1 MASFID
7 QFSIGFIF
15 RKDKSKKPK
24 IYNFEKKN
32 KLFRTKTFT
41 KKGNLSAQLAH
52 NLISLGYSLDSIMC
66 LIKIHNFSNVE
77 EALNL
82 LEKDPISKLYNH
94 YFFASKK
101 NYFSQD
107 SKSDDI
113 VIKVNNKSKNKRNK
127 GDEDRCRICDGTR
140 EEHINEKDEFNKELI
155 KARKEYEKD
164 QYYECESTNVN
175 IKEKNK
181 MQIKVLERVKTM
193 GNNLNLNKDKDK
205 YLILNLN
212 QNVHKYYMNN
222 KNNKDNSQ
230 SPMLLLH
237 NSKTQI
243 INKINDLSFINKQ
256 SRNKSNSIKI
266 PINNEKEETQEIDSL
281 TKNQISKLIS
291 ESKMELNQD
300 EQNEEDN
307 QINISNQVNNS
318 NDNNSINNKENENFD
333 NTKLEKYGI
342 NLETINQF
350 NNPEICKIC
359 CSNNINKDNI
369 AQKCCLHYFCD
380 ECIKNYI
387 TYQINNGIVLEI
399 KCLMAGCPH
408 IYTSEEIKENV
419 TNQTYR
425 KYLRFYSNQIK
436 MKNPEKIYIN
446 CPFIDCD
453 ELVDVTDIQKSSVI
467 CGMGHVFCSECRKI
481 GGHNRPDS
489 ICNKSELNLDL
500 LNELKKKNPTRIYI
514 NYKQCPECKVLIEKN
529 DGCNEMKCLNC
540 GFVFCWLCLR
550 EYTDNHYSIYNV
562 KGCPG
567 MRFETESTYKIRNNF
582 CLSILWHMLSCF
594 LYILFFIA
602 IYLFYLFAGCPYE
615 FVRCYLERKSEKDND
630 NENKS
635 NFDSIEIYEDNLNE
649 FGIGSKNNKRNSSV
663 NNQNSNNQNELNEEN
678 MNKNS
683 RLIIG
688 ILIFLGVLC
697 QPLYLAFYAIYT
709 LIECYKRLNCLF
721 FLPR

>member
-113 VIKVNNKSKNKRNK
+113 VIKVNNKSKEKRNK

-266 PINNEKEETQEIDSL
+266 PINNEKEEIQEIDSL

-359 CSNNINKDNI
+359 CSNNINKNNI

-649 FGIGSKNNKRNSSV
+649 YGIVSKNNKRNSSV
-663 NNQNSNNQNELNEEN
+663 NNQNSDNQNELNEEN

>member
-181 MQIKVLERVKTM
+181 MQINVLERVKTM

-318 NDNNSINNKENENFD
+318 NDNNSINNKGNENFD

-408 IYTSEEIKENV
+408 IYTSEEIKENI

-649 FGIGSKNNKRNSSV
+649 YGIVSKNNKRNYSV

>member
-408 IYTSEEIKENV
+408 IYTSEEIKENI

-649 FGIGSKNNKRNSSV
+649 YGIGSKNNKRNSSV

>member
-94 YFFASKK
+94 YFFESKK

-318 NDNNSINNKENENFD
+318 NDNISINNKENENFD

-649 FGIGSKNNKRNSSV
+649 YGIVSKNNKRNSSV

>member
-94 YFFASKK
+94 YFFESKK

-307 QINISNQVNNS
+307 QINS
-318 NDNNSINNKENENFD
+318 
-333 NTKLEKYGI
+333 L
-342 NLETINQF
+342 
-350 NNPEICKIC
+350 
-359 CSNNINKDNI
+359 
-369 AQKCCLHYFCD
+369 
-380 ECIKNYI
+380 
-387 TYQINNGIVLEI
+387 
-399 KCLMAGCPH
+399 
-408 IYTSEEIKENV
+408 
-419 TNQTYR
+419 
-425 KYLRFYSNQIK
+425 
-436 MKNPEKIYIN
+436 
-446 CPFIDCD
+446 
-453 ELVDVTDIQKSSVI
+453 
-467 CGMGHVFCSECRKI
+467 
-481 GGHNRPDS
+481 
-489 ICNKSELNLDL
+489 
-500 LNELKKKNPTRIYI
+500 
-514 NYKQCPECKVLIEKN
+514 
-529 DGCNEMKCLNC
+529 
-540 GFVFCWLCLR
+540 
-550 EYTDNHYSIYNV
+550 
-562 KGCPG
+562 
-567 MRFETESTYKIRNNF
+567 
-582 CLSILWHMLSCF
+582 
-594 LYILFFIA
+594 
-602 IYLFYLFAGCPYE
+602 
-615 FVRCYLERKSEKDND
+615 
-630 NENKS
+630 
-635 NFDSIEIYEDNLNE
+635 
-649 FGIGSKNNKRNSSV
+649 
-663 NNQNSNNQNELNEEN
+663 
-678 MNKNS
+678 
-683 RLIIG
+683 
-688 ILIFLGVLC
+688 
-697 QPLYLAFYAIYT
+697 
-709 LIECYKRLNCLF
+709 
-721 FLPR
+721 

>member
-181 MQIKVLERVKTM
+181 MQINVLERVKTM

-408 IYTSEEIKENV
+408 IYTSEEIKENI
-419 TNQTYR
+419 TNPTYR

-567 MRFETESTYKIRNNF
+567 MRFETESTYKIRNTF

-649 FGIGSKNNKRNSSV
+649 YGIVSKNNKRNSSV